1 MLCFFLS
8 IRRPPRS
15 TRTDT
20 LFPYT
25 TLFRSV
31 VLVVKL
37 FLLFL
42 QAVDERGTHVLAEG
56 WVAGLPDL
64 KPKHLHQLAKGGPA
78 RHLLAAQSRGAV
90 VRHVHRR
97 DVADL
102 ITLALEADVL
112 ERHGDRKRVVSGTRV
127 SVRVD
132 IGGRRNIKKK
142 KQ

>member
-1 MLCFFLS
+1 MMQVVVFFFLM

-25 TLFRSV
+25 TLFRSRPV

-90 VRHVHRR
+90 VRSEEHTSELQSLMRISYAVFC
-97 DVADL
+97 L
-102 ITLALEADVL
+102 KT
-112 ERHGDRKRVVSGTRV
+112 
-127 SVRVD
+127 
-132 IGGRRNIKKK
+132 KKIHINK
-142 KQ
+142 YAYRTKYN

>member
-1 MLCFFLS
+1 MMQVVVFFFLM

-25 TLFRSV
+25 TLFRSRPV

-97 DVADL
+97 DVADQ
-102 ITLALEADVL
+102 
-112 ERHGDRKRVVSGTRV
+112 
-127 SVRVD
+127 
-132 IGGRRNIKKK
+132 IGRAHV
-142 KQ
+142 